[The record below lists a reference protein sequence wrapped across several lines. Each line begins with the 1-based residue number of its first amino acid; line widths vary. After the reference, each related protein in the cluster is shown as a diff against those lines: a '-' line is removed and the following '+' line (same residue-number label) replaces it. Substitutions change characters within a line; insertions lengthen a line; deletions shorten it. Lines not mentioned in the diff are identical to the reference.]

1 MARQVNSAQR
11 AQCCVVGGGPA
22 GAVLALLL
30 ARKGISVKLLE
41 MHKSFDRDFR
51 GDTIHPSVM
60 EILNEINLADR
71 VLQLRHTKL
80 PKVELKTI
88 AGSYTIADFSRLK
101 SRYPYIT
108 LIPQVRFLEFIT
120 GEAKRYPH
128 FELLMGA
135 NVHELIEEQG
145 VICGVRYLSGD
156 GTKEVR
162 ALLTV
167 GADGRFSRSRR
178 LAGMEPIKTAP
189 PMDVLWFRLP
199 RKLEDPEHAGVVF
212 HIGGGHL
219 LILLDRGEE
228 GDWQVGFVIPKGS
241 YQRLRAA
248 GLETL
253 RRSIVELVP
262 EFAGRV
268 EHLKDWSQ
276 VSVLSVESSRLL
288 RWWRPGL
295 LLIGDA
301 AHVMSPVFAVGINY
315 AIQDAV
321 AAANAL
327 VGPLKTGRVE
337 VADLAAVQR
346 QREWPIRIIQKFQ
359 ALAQQR
365 LVASGLDPSKPFTLP
380 FPFRLLLRLPILRD
394 LPARMIAF
402 GVRPA
407 HVRD

>member
-1 MARQVNSAQR
+1 
-11 AQCCVVGGGPA
+11 
-22 GAVLALLL
+22 
-30 ARKGISVKLLE
+30 
-41 MHKSFDRDFR
+41 
-51 GDTIHPSVM
+51 
-60 EILNEINLADR
+60 
-71 VLQLRHTKL
+71 
-80 PKVELKTI
+80 
-88 AGSYTIADFSRLK
+88 
-101 SRYPYIT
+101 
-108 LIPQVRFLEFIT
+108 
-120 GEAKRYPH
+120 
-128 FELLMGA
+128 
-135 NVHELIEEQG
+135 
-145 VICGVRYLSGD
+145 
-156 GTKEVR
+156 
-162 ALLTV
+162 
-167 GADGRFSRSRR
+167 
-178 LAGMEPIKTAP
+178 MEPIKTAP

>member
-1 MARQVNSAQR
+1 MTGPVNSVPH
-11 AQCCVVGGGPA
+11 AQCCVVGRGTGRRSAGAPA
-22 GAVLALLL
+22 GAQRNFRKAPGNAQEFRPRFPGRHNSPVSHGSAEHEIGLAE
-30 ARKGISVKLLE
+30 RLLE
-41 MHKSFDRDFR
+41 
-51 GDTIHPSVM
+51 
-60 EILNEINLADR
+60 
-71 VLQLRHTKL
+71 LRHTKL
-80 PKVELKTI
+80 PKAELKTT
-88 AGSYTIADFSRLK
+88 AGPYTIADFSRLK

-108 LIPQVRFLEFIT
+108 LIPQVRFLGFIT

-145 VICGVRYLSGD
+145 VICGARYLGD
-156 GTKEVR
+156 EGTKEVR
-162 ALLTV
+162 ALVTV

-199 RKLEDPEHAGVVF
+199 RELEDPEHAGVVF
-212 HIGGGHL
+212 HIGGGRF

-228 GDWQVGFVIPKGS
+228 GDWQVGYVIAKGS

-268 EHLKDWSQ
+268 EHLKEWSQ

-301 AHVMSPVFAVGINY
+301 AHVMSPV
-315 AIQDAV
+315 
-321 AAANAL
+321 
-327 VGPLKTGRVE
+327 GRRG
-337 VADLAAVQR
+337 DQ
-346 QREWPIRIIQKFQ
+346 
-359 ALAQQR
+359 
-365 LVASGLDPSKPFTLP
+365 
-380 FPFRLLLRLPILRD
+380 LRNPGRRCGCEHACWA
-394 LPARMIAF
+394 PKGWAGR
-402 GVRPA
+402 GR
-407 HVRD
+407 